1 MLQNIGN
8 LSDRVYKATIGMSK
22 IDFEELVVHFEQA
35 TIEYQQIKYEKY
47 QAFYERYPSK
57 GGNAFLKNAAEQLFF
72 VLYYLKTYPTY
83 DVLGFVLGCSGKTVC
98 MNLNKLLP
106 ILEHCLDNLKVLPR
120 RKFDTVDEFI
130 DFTKSH
136 TDLLIDATERLHHRK
151 KDKEEQKKY
160 YTKKKRLIR

>member
-57 GGNAFLKNAAEQLFF
+57 GGNAFLKNASEQLFF
-72 VLYYLKTYPTY
+72 VLYYLKTYPTQ
-83 DVLGFVLGCSGKTVC
+83 V
-98 MNLNKLLP
+98 
-106 ILEHCLDNLKVLPR
+106 
-120 RKFDTVDEFI
+120 
-130 DFTKSH
+130 
-136 TDLLIDATERLHHRK
+136 
-151 KDKEEQKKY
+151 
-160 YTKKKRLIR
+160 